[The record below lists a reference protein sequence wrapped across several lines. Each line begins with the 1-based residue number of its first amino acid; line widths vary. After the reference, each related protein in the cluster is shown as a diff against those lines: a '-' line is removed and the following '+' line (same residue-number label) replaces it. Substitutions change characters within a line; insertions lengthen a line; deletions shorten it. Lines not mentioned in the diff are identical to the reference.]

1 VTEDTLGGTTDPE
14 IPPLSPAP
22 QAIPI
27 APEWFQNWLQWPWN
41 PMVGMEARSIN
52 IGISAQERAK
62 LASIK
67 QADGV
72 PKAMDM
78 VRHLVH
84 VVHQKTAGMLR
95 RILEE

>member
-1 VTEDTLGGTTDPE
+1 
-14 IPPLSPAP
+14 
-22 QAIPI
+22 
-27 APEWFQNWLQWPWN
+27 
-41 PMVGMEARSIN
+41 MVDREARSIN

-62 LASIK
+62 PASIK

-84 VVHQKTAGMLR
+84 VKTAGMLR
-95 RILEE
+95 RILGE